1 MYWVPLTGN
10 EANLRGII
18 SIPYVLRRFRRSRV
32 YGGFVFVLCARWFR
46 VVSLVASPALALFA
60 VVSFCQI
67 NHLFRNVRKYR
78 KFGFSCLSC
87 LESAPRLLGGGIG
100 RPGPCIPRF
109 GGGQNVYPAIIR
121 APLKGILT
129 NKMLLSAPLSIRG
142 ENGKQKPRPP
152 PNKCFECI
160 YQAGWKVSGRKRRL
174 LSAGC
179 SFLGRRRRREVWPNR
194 PQKEKIASKTEILGA
209 RTRQNGNFQEN
220 LKIPKI

>member
-1 MYWVPLTGN
+1 MYRVPLKGN
-10 EANLRGII
+10 EATLIGII
-18 SIPYVLRRFRRSRV
+18 SIPYVLRRFRCSRV

-46 VVSLVASPALALFA
+46 VVSLVASPALGLVA

-87 LESAPRLLGGGIG
+87 LESAPCLLGGGIG

-109 GGGQNVYPAIIR
+109 GGAKTSTPAIIR

-142 ENGKQKPRPP
+142 ENGKQKPRPRLI
-152 PNKCFECI
+152 NASNAFIRRGGKCP
-160 YQAGWKVSGRKRRL
+160 A
-174 LSAGC
+174 
-179 SFLGRRRRREVWPNR
+179 
-194 PQKEKIASKTEILGA
+194 EKGA
-209 RTRQNGNFQEN
+209 YFPRTALF
-220 LKIPKI
+220 